1 MGEAYFNLKLK
12 LEELGYNNALPQDA
26 VPLVEC
32 ILADLLQ
39 TTRSLQHY
47 MDLSKETLKQRDS
60 MLLEAEPYRCENAK
74 LIQENCKLHKD
85 IMLLKEEYERLS
97 KETKRKIRTLCEELM
112 KKDSTITK
120 LQLELRDMSLRGLC
134 ADTLSSRNKS
144 RKKDSSDSKTCTH
157 AYGDFKTNIDRNTLE
172 LEKKMNALEQQNEI
186 YKDEVILLKNQIEHR
201 DSEIVRLNMMLEGGR
216 PFAAPNREN
225 KVGSTDTR
233 TQELLRQLAELENA
247 NEAMKKEI
255 DSGLEKQHE
264 AMLRALAL
272 ADKNKKLHEEL
283 KKVDALALKVEE
295 DCNKR
300 LATMVSDID
309 AMQEKI
315 KILTLRNSELE
326 KQIETTQ
333 NNSKHQEALHVVVK
347 EKETLQSEIKNLM
360 ETNKSLN
367 EKIQTLV
374 QETLTSEKESRKC
387 PTKTDL
393 QRLLEEER
401 KKYENHI
408 FDMQTKL
415 EDTMQNFSKLLRTCK
430 DTKSTKIH
438 GGKSTNE
445 SNSFIKHLHNKLCES
460 EQKVLMLKKEIDE
473 YKKKVD
479 CETEGSKQNYKD
491 IISQLNTENS
501 ELSKENISLSQQL
514 SQYKNSMKSP
524 EQVEIFKK
532 EIQRLKDEISCLSRE
547 MHILQKD
554 KQEYNSRCKDALD
567 MIDKLK
573 RDLAFKQREIEKLEE
588 ENCSYKMTH
597 RTGKASA
604 DHLKEECNFLRDQIK
619 RIQSDVIKEKTL
631 ANQIKNI
638 QLETERSSCEMQNEL
653 LSVQKQLHLKHDTI
667 DALERK
673 CKDLQS
679 EIISLQNDK
688 SNMIDNFKKVDQE
701 RDKLVIELDHKAE
714 TISALEQ
721 KLKSQSN
728 EIRRS
733 ESEIMDMKQRLNM
746 HKVAE
751 HQLSDSESQI
761 KFLNGE
767 ILRLQQKL
775 DSAIIENKHLQNSL
789 GDANGALKLNKI
801 EYDKSRREV
810 EGLKQQLQ
818 HYVAE
823 IRRIEELL
831 SHKEA
836 ERFDMLEQFASLSVE
851 ANILENNNHSL
862 ESESASKSQQ
872 LQSYISKIQD
882 LESKLQDRESIIESQ
897 STRIATLTC
906 KVTSLENEIK
916 LITEEKTILEQN
928 VAYLKKM
935 CGNLQNENANV
946 NAGIGETD
954 SELRLYESKL
964 RNLTSAKVKLQ
975 AEKDGLQES
984 LMTTEKLL
992 SNARREIVDLKL
1004 ALQDATSETKTL
1016 HERVNELSRREE
1028 HEIHETIFSQE
1039 ELQLPLMLDDTL
1051 HEVSQEEDEISMRYR
1066 EVHKRY
1072 SKFTHGSTL

>member
-1 MGEAYFNLKLK
+1 MGEAYFNLKQK
-12 LEELGYNNALPQDA
+12 LEELGYNNVLPQDA

-60 MLLEAEPYRCENAK
+60 MMLEAEPYRCENAK

-97 KETKRKIRTLCEELM
+97 KENKRKIRTLCDEIM
-112 KKDSTITK
+112 KKDSTISK
-120 LQLELRDMSLRGLC
+120 LQHELRDMSLRGLC

-144 RKKDSSDSKTCTH
+144 RRKDSTDSKTCTH
-157 AYGDFKTNIDRNTLE
+157 AHGDFKTNADRDALE
-172 LEKKMNALEQQNEI
+172 LEKKMTALEQQNEI
-186 YKDEVILLKNQIEHR
+186 YKDEIILLKNQIEHR

-216 PFAAPNREN
+216 PFAALNRES
-225 KVGSTDTR
+225 KVGSGSTDTR
-233 TQELLRQLAELENA
+233 TQELFKQITALESA
-247 NEAMKKEI
+247 NEAMKREI

-300 LATMVSDID
+300 LATM
-309 AMQEKI
+309 
-315 KILTLRNSELE
+315 
-326 KQIETTQ
+326 
-333 NNSKHQEALHVVVK
+333 
-347 EKETLQSEIKNLM
+347 
-360 ETNKSLN
+360 
-367 EKIQTLV
+367 TLV
-374 QETLTSEKESRKC
+374 QETLTSEKETRKC

-401 KKYENHI
+401 RKYENHI
-408 FDMQTKL
+408 FDIQAKL
-415 EDTMQNFSKLLRTCK
+415 EETMHNFNKHLRTCR
-430 DTKSTKIH
+430 DTGSPKTR

-445 SNSFIKHLHNKLCES
+445 SSSFIKHLHNKLCES
-460 EQKVLMLKKEIDE
+460 EQKILMLKKEIDE

-479 CETEGSKQNYKD
+479 NQNEGNKLNYKD
-491 IISQLNTENS
+491 IISQLNTENT

-514 SQYKNSMKSP
+514 SHYKNSMKSS
-524 EQVEIFKK
+524 EQYDILKK
-532 EIQRLKDEISCLSRE
+532 EIQRLKDENSCLSRE
-547 MHILQKD
+547 MHILKKD
-554 KQEYNSRCKDALD
+554 KQEYNARCKDALD

-604 DHLKEECNFLRDQIK
+604 DHLKEECNFLREQIK

-638 QLETERSSCEMQNEL
+638 QLETERSSSEMQNEL
-653 LSVQKQLHLKHDTI
+653 LSVQKQLHLKEDTI
-667 DALERK
+667 DTLERK

-714 TISALEQ
+714 TISILEQ

-728 EIRRS
+728 EIRRL
-733 ESEIMDMKQRLNM
+733 ETEMMDMKQRLNM
-746 HKVAE
+746 HKVSE

-789 GDANGALKLNKI
+789 ADANGALKLNKI
-801 EYDKSRREV
+801 EYDKSRKEV

-872 LQSYISKIQD
+872 LQSYINKIQD
-882 LESKLQDRESIIESQ
+882 LESKLQDKESIIESQ

-935 CGNLQNENANV
+935 CNSLQNENANV
-946 NAGIGETD
+946 TAGMGETD
-954 SELRLYESKL
+954 SELRLYESKI
-964 RNLTSAKVKLQ
+964 RNLTSAKAKLQ
-975 AEKDGLQES
+975 AEKDDLQKS

-1028 HEIHETIFSQE
+1028 REIHETTLSQE

-1051 HEVSQEEDEISMRYR
+1051 HEVSQEEDEISTQYR

-1072 SKFTHGSTL
+1072 SKYTHGSTL